1 MIIMRLKRFIGK
13 DIRGYMNLDIIFK
26 ENVTFLIGINGS
38 GKTTVLKLLA
48 GLLTPSYTDLTEI
61 EFSEITLFCLKHSE
75 GNDEIQI
82 SCKKR
87 DSYLFLTYNDNKNP
101 PIEDKVLLFEHSPLR
116 KRYHRRGGEMED
128 EKLERV
134 LLEFEDLNP
143 VQKIK
148 ELNSPLFLGLNRR
161 IINSHSSENFEREI
175 FFWRKRREDLNS
187 ELDIVDNALRDIQD
201 IVFSHIRQNAKKQT
215 TYSDDFRK
223 RVIQDSFSFFKK
235 PVGVSEDYKKERE
248 KLKCKKEELTKATSG
263 LVINDISEPLESLFK
278 ELSGTLETLSS
289 IASTENGKISGEYYE
304 TLMKWLVNSAQLE
317 RIDKLIL
324 YGNQYADNI
333 TKLKEPITRFTE
345 SVNLFFKEG
354 GKEILIDGQGEI
366 KVKIN
371 AMGKTKI
378 NTIYELSSGEK
389 QLVVMMAHLS
399 FYKLSRMAPIFVI
412 DEPELSL
419 HISWQ
424 EIFVDALLKASPNT
438 QFILATHAPAILA
451 KKEREEWCVDL
462 SREIY
467 L

>member
-1 MIIMRLKRFIGK
+1 MRLKRFIGK

-48 GLLTPSYTDLTEI
+48 GLLMPSYTDLAEI

-75 GNDEIQI
+75 GNNEIQI
-82 SCKKR
+82 SCKKK
-87 DSYLFLTYNDNKNP
+87 DSYLFLRYNDNENP
-101 PIEDKVLLFEHSPLR
+101 PIEDKVPFFEHSPLR
-116 KRYHRRGGEMED
+116 KRYYRRDREMED
-128 EKLERV
+128 EMPERV
-134 LLEFEDLNP
+134 LLEFEDLKS
-143 VQKIK
+143 VEKIK
-148 ELNSPLFLGLNRR
+148 DLNSPLFLGLNRR
-161 IINSHSSENFEREI
+161 IINNHGSEYFEREI
-175 FFWRKRREDLNS
+175 FFWRKRREGLNS

-201 IVFSHIRQNAKKQT
+201 IVFSHIRQNAKRQT
-215 TYSDDFRK
+215 MYSDDFRK
-223 RVIQDSFSFFKK
+223 KVIQDSFSFFQK
-235 PVGVSEDYKKERE
+235 PVEVSDDYKKERE
-248 KLKCKKEELTKATSG
+248 KLEDKKKELTRATLG
-263 LVINDISEPLESLFK
+263 LVIKDLSEPLESLFK
-278 ELSGTLETLSS
+278 ELSETLETLSS

-317 RIDKLIL
+317 RIDKLIS
-324 YGNQYADNI
+324 YGNKYADNI

-371 AMGKTKI
+371 AIGKSKI

-399 FYKLSRMAPIFVI
+399 FCKLNRMDSIFVI

-451 KKEREEWCVDL
+451 RKERAEWCVDL